1 MTTGCNTHVKE
12 EYEMSLYTVTGM
24 GLLFVGAVLIV
35 NGMWLLGKADDRDT
49 AVLNFLTGGL
59 TTLIALW
66 WAFGDGSEGT
76 AFNAAGELLFAF
88 TYLWV
93 GRNAFHGQ
101 EDQRSLGWY
110 CFFVAVVAVPTAY
123 LTLVAGDLG
132 LAALWGSWAILWA
145 TFGILLGLERADL
158 TSPIAWYT
166 VFVGVVTAGAG
177 YLMAAGF
184 WPWA

>member
-1 MTTGCNTHVKE
+1 
-12 EYEMSLYTVTGM
+12 MSLYTITGM

-35 NGMWLLGKADDRDT
+35 NGLWLLGKADDKDT

-59 TTLIALW
+59 TTVIALW
-66 WAFGDGSEGT
+66 WAFGGGAEGT
-76 AFNAAGELLFAF
+76 PFNAAGELLFAF

-93 GRNAFHGQ
+93 GRNAYQGE

-123 LTLVAGDLG
+123 LTLQTGDIG
-132 LAALWGSWAILWA
+132 LAALWGSWAVLWA
-145 TFGILLGLERADL
+145 MFGTLLGLERVDL
-158 TSPIAWYT
+158 TNPIAGYT
-166 VFVGVVTAGAG
+166 ILVGAVTAAAG
-177 YLMAAGF
+177 YLMASGF